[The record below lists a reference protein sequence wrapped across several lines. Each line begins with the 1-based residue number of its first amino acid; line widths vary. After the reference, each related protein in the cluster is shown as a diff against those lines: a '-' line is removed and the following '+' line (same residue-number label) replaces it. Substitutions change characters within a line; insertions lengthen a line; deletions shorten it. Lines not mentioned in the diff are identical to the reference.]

1 MRREKISSHTQQHV
15 GWKKRGR
22 NGQTGRTTLF
32 VCIHV
37 FFCITSHCIALALAG
52 SYGSLIAR
60 RRLNDGMWWFVYIAC
75 AIDYV
80 LCVNAIVII
89 QKRCPFSF
97 YLFLSFNIFCVFVVV
112 VWLCLDTVKI
122 WWCSWC
128 TRAWHET
135 DCFAHLWFDANSG
148 FHNSLSEIMR
158 TVFIE
163 HGVARIGPL
172 FTPTHEVV

>member
-1 MRREKISSHTQQHV
+1 MYTCFFLHHIALHCIGFGWLLWFSDSTTSSEWRHV
-15 GWKKRGR
+15 MI
-22 NGQTGRTTLF
+22 
-32 VCIHV
+32 CIHRMCHRLCIV
-37 FFCITSHCIALALAG
+37 CQCDCHNSKTLPIFFLFIS
-52 SYGSLIAR
+52 
-60 RRLNDGMWWFVYIAC
+60 FVQYF
-75 AIDYV
+75 
-80 LCVNAIVII
+80 LC
-89 QKRCPFSF
+89 FF
-97 YLFLSFNIFCVFVVV
+97 FVV

-172 FTPTHEVV
+172 FTPIHEVV